1 MSGSCFGCDHSSS
14 KSLPRDIAGV
24 SHSTYFGTRLKTVPP
39 SLDVVYVALGMSIRA
54 HVQLNSP
61 RPAELFCQLATR
73 PKGALACGAVFT
85 DVVISPGMRCIG
97 QA

>member
-1 MSGSCFGCDHSSS
+1 MSSSCFDCDHSSS

-24 SHSTYFGTRLKTVPP
+24 SHSMYFGTRLKTVPP
-39 SLDVVYVALGMSIRA
+39 PLDVVYMYLALGMSIRA

-61 RPAELFCQLATR
+61 RPAELFGQLATR

-85 DVVISPGMRCIG
+85 DVVISPG
-97 QA
+97 